1 MSEWIRASEKMLEK
15 IKLEDE
21 AKDRDRLE
29 LVKSTL
35 FLVRVLQRSM
45 WGWMQ
50 WLSNADLI
58 SRFSQEELEKINK
71 KLSEFTRSFIEY
83 DLEVTKLGE
92 SLGLKSRMKAKKKP
106 EVYVT

>member
-1 MSEWIRASEKMLEK
+1 MDLGFIILSEWINASKKMLEK
-15 IKLEDE
+15 IKLAEE
-21 AKDRDRLE
+21 EKDRDRLE

-50 WLSNADLI
+50 WLNNADVMA
-58 SRFSQEELEKINK
+58 RFSQEELEKINK
-71 KLSEFTRSFIEY
+71 RLSEFTRSFIDY

-92 SLGLKSRMKAKKKP
+92 RLGLKSRMKAKG
-106 EVYVT
+106 